1 MWLIMGSADVVQRFH
16 QVAVGWM
23 NALES
28 SGAKEVVVVVVVT
41 TAVIVAITA
50 TNSGLVSESQRLAA
64 SEMLATAFIRAILS
78 PTLWYYYY
86 F

>member
-28 SGAKEVVVVVVVT
+28 SGAKEVVVVVT

>member
-1 MWLIMGSADVVQRFH
+1 MGSADVVQRFH

>member
-28 SGAKEVVVVVVVT
+28 SGAKEVVAVVVT

>member
-28 SGAKEVVVVVVVT
+28 SGAKEVVVVVVT